1 MAKRGRL
8 SAPISARAS
17 RLESRG
23 SRALGRRLPRGHG
36 RAHMAGAGHA
46 DNRLMA
52 VLPDEY
58 SRVNLSSDPIYRYL
72 HITKGGP
79 GGVPGR
85 AAEQDL
91 VDSPWLQRLRR
102 IHQLQS
108 AWWVFATAEHSRFQH
123 ALGAM
128 HLAGEWARHLH
139 PTLSASCS
147 GTPSIA
153 LVEETMRMAGLLHD
167 VGHGPFGHFFDENYL
182 DTWGVDHEVIGRAL
196 ITGPL
201 AGLIGELGA
210 SPSADFE
217 PGEGID
223 PRWVAYLISARELDG
238 FSPPGWLAA
247 LQPALT
253 GAFSADNMDYVPRDS
268 YICGVSAG
276 PVDVQRIL
284 HYSFISERGL
294 TLHAHAAEALY
305 MFLNSRL
312 YLYHQVYFHRTVRRI
327 DLQLREVFRPTLAL
341 LLGGNPLERLDSY
354 QSLTEWSLLSDVDR
368 WAREGEGDRLE
379 LGRAWAAI
387 VARKL
392 KWKLVYQGLSDAR
405 DVPAGA
411 FRVTRQEFA
420 SRIRAQ
426 LPERLRAIEFEVD
439 VAAQESRAF
448 NPMTE
453 TADILFYEPLEG
465 SYQQSRVLDIFK
477 RLPVRMALLRIFA

>member
-1 MAKRGRL
+1 MADATG
-8 SAPISARAS
+8 
-17 RLESRG
+17 
-23 SRALGRRLPRGHG
+23 
-36 RAHMAGAGHA
+36 
-46 DNRLMA
+46 
-52 VLPDEY
+52 EY
-58 SRVNLSSDPIYRYL
+58 SRVNLFSDPIYRYL
-72 HITKGGP
+72 RITKGGP
-79 GGVPGR
+79 GGVRG
-85 AAEQDL
+85 ASSEQDL
-91 VDSPWLQRLRR
+91 VDATWLQRLRR

-128 HLAGEWARHLH
+128 HLAGEWTRHLY
-139 PTLSASCS
+139 PTLKATCGDVPSA
-147 GTPSIA
+147 A

-182 DTWGVDHEVIGRAL
+182 GRWSLDHEVIGRAL

-201 AGLIGELGA
+201 AALIAGLGTA
-210 SPSADFE
+210 PAADFE
-217 PGEGID
+217 AEERID
-223 PRWVAYLISARELDG
+223 PRWVAYLISSADLEG
-238 FSPPGWLAA
+238 FRAPGWLAA
-247 LQPALT
+247 LKPAMV
-253 GAFSADNMDYVPRDS
+253 GPFSADNMDYVPRDS
-268 YICGVSAG
+268 YICGVAAG

-305 MFLNSRL
+305 MFLNARL

-327 DLQLREVFRPTLAL
+327 DLQLREVFRPTLDL
-341 LLGGNPLERLDSY
+341 LLGGNPLERLDTY
-354 QSLTEWSLLSDVDR
+354 QALTEWSLLSDVDR
-368 WAREGEGDRLE
+368 WARDGEDGERRE

-411 FRVTRQEFA
+411 LHVTREEFA
-420 SRIRAQ
+420 ARIRGR
-426 LPERLRAIEFEVD
+426 LPERLRGIEFEVD

-453 TADILFYEPLEG
+453 TAGILFYEPLEG
-465 SYQQSRVLDIFK
+465 TFQQSRVLDLFK
-477 RLPVRMALLRIFA
+477 RLPVQMSLFRIFARDDSHSRELIAAANEVLRPN

>member
-1 MAKRGRL
+1 MDETP
-8 SAPISARAS
+8 S
-17 RLESRG
+17 
-23 SRALGRRLPRGHG
+23 
-36 RAHMAGAGHA
+36 
-46 DNRLMA
+46 
-52 VLPDEY
+52 EY

-72 HITKGGP
+72 RITKGGP
-79 GGVPGR
+79 EGVAGE

-91 VDSPWLQRLRR
+91 VDAAWLQRLRR

-139 PTLSASCS
+139 PSLKVAC
-147 GTPSIA
+147 GDVPSSQ

-182 DTWGVDHEVIGRAL
+182 DTWGIDHEVIGRAL

-201 AGLIGELGA
+201 AGLIRELGA

-217 PGEGID
+217 PGERID
-223 PRWVAYLISARELDG
+223 PRWVAYLISATALDG
-238 FSPPGWLAA
+238 FTPPGWLAA

-327 DLQLREVFRPTLAL
+327 DLQLREVFRPTVEL
-341 LLGGNPLERLDSY
+341 LLGGNPLERLHRFMP
-354 QSLTEWSLLSDVDR
+354 LTEWSLLSDVDR
-368 WAREGEGDRLE
+368 WAQGSGDSRRRE
-379 LGRAWAAI
+379 LGEAWAAV

-392 KWKLVYQGLSDAR
+392 KWKLIYQGHTDAR
-405 DVPAGA
+405 DVPSAA
-411 FRVTRQEFA
+411 LSVTREQFA
-420 SRIRAQ
+420 HQ
-426 LPERLRAIEFEVD
+426 LRERLPSSLRNIVFEVD

-453 TADILFYEPLEG
+453 TADILFYEPLED
-465 SYQQSRVLDIFK
+465 SYRQSRVLDLFK
-477 RLPVRMALLRIFA
+477 RLPVRMALFRIFAHDETHRRELIKAANEVLGLTA

>member
-1 MAKRGRL
+1 MDETR
-8 SAPISARAS
+8 S
-17 RLESRG
+17 
-23 SRALGRRLPRGHG
+23 
-36 RAHMAGAGHA
+36 
-46 DNRLMA
+46 
-52 VLPDEY
+52 EY

-72 HITKGGP
+72 RITKGGR
-79 GGVPGR
+79 GGVAGE

-91 VDSPWLQRLRR
+91 VDAAWLQRLRR

-139 PTLSASCS
+139 PSLKVAC
-147 GTPSIA
+147 GDVPSSQ

-182 DTWGVDHEVIGRAL
+182 DTWGIDHEVIGRAL

-201 AGLIGELGA
+201 AGLIRELGA

-217 PGEGID
+217 PGESVD
-223 PRWVAYLISARELDG
+223 PRWVAYLISATELDG
-238 FSPPGWLAA
+238 FTPPGWLAA

-327 DLQLREVFRPTLAL
+327 DLQLREVFRPTVEL
-341 LLGGNPLERLDSY
+341 LLGGNPLERLDRFMP
-354 QSLTEWSLLSDVDR
+354 LTEWSLLSDVDR
-368 WAREGEGDRLE
+368 WAQGSGDSRRRE
-379 LGRAWAAI
+379 LGEAWAAV

-392 KWKLVYQGLSDAR
+392 KWKLIYQGHTDAR
-405 DVPAGA
+405 DVPSAA
-411 FRVTRQEFA
+411 LSVTREQFA
-420 SRIRAQ
+420 HQ
-426 LPERLRAIEFEVD
+426 LRERLPSSLRTIVFEVD

-453 TADILFYEPLEG
+453 TADILFYEPLED
-465 SYQQSRVLDIFK
+465 SYRQSRVLDLFK
-477 RLPVRMALLRIFA
+477 RLPVRMALFRIFAHDETHRRELIKAANEVLGLTA